1 MSNVYSLTQRWSPF
15 AGNNEKGEPARPHL
29 QILMNETTGVRL
41 VANMTDEPVH
51 VTDLAGWVGD
61 QIPLQESELVLDKL
75 NWVPVFQLL
84 YPNCRIRYE
93 ARPAHLHQYLEE
105 LSRKTAEHKT
115 ADDYCLLDMFGLDQS
130 LRFYREAWNY
140 LGMDPLLLTPHTP
153 PLDFRNRS
161 GTRYRVAF
169 DPQGEPGFLLKDS
182 SGDFCL
188 GMEYGTA
195 AFVDAQDLE
204 LLEQA
209 KINFFSNQYPWILS
223 RQPQGLTQ
231 EWLDDIIWLLANL
244 PAALLEPTLRASH
257 GRSLLQVA
265 QAPLGRKARTKS
277 GSVSR
282 RAPSIKSMQ

>member
-29 QILMNETTGVRL
+29 QILMNETTGSRL

-51 VTDLAGWVGD
+51 VMDLAGWVGD

-93 ARPAHLHQYLEE
+93 ARPAHLHDYLQE
-105 LSRKTAEHKT
+105 LARKSAEHNT
-115 ADDYCLLDMFGLDQS
+115 SDDYCLLELFGPEVS
-130 LRFYREAWNY
+130 LRFYREAWEY
-140 LGMDPLLLTPHTP
+140 LLSDPLVLALEAR
-153 PLDFRNRS
+153 PLDFRSRS
-161 GTRYRVAF
+161 GAHYQVSF
-169 DPQGEPGFLLKDS
+169 DPQGEPGFLLKDPC
-182 SGDFCL
+182 GEFCL
-188 GMEYGTA
+188 GVGYGTA

-204 LLEQA
+204 LLEEA
-209 KINFFSNQYPWILS
+209 RIDFFADQYPWILT
-223 RQPQGLTQ
+223 RQPEGLTR

-244 PAALLEPTLRASH
+244 AAAVRNPKRRSSQ
-257 GRSLLQVA
+257 GRSLMQIA